1 MLQIKRNAGYGVWGG
16 QLQKT
21 SPEASRCVAELTEL
35 SENDNRIQVVN
46 GDVRCLTGLDTALK
60 TKRIKEPSK
69 HCLLWRPER
78 NEGLRDMRNSGTKP
92 LNCLD
97 RNVAGSQK
105 LLKTVQD
112 HCIRAISFTDSAS
125 LHGYPAEAPNSQNAP
140 IQPINN
146 HASSKATAEQILAD
160 VFASIPRCRIA
171 RLRSFYPIGA
181 YPSGK
186 IGEHPNGSPNNLLP
200 YSTLVAIGHR
210 QTQNVFVGR
219 VGSNIHAMD
228 SAKDF
233 ALMFNIS

>member
-1 MLQIKRNAGYGVWGG
+1 MSTMLQIKRNAGYGVVG
-16 QLQKT
+16 QTTSKT
-21 SPEASRCVAELTEL
+21 PPEAPRCVAELTEL
-35 SENDNRIQVVN
+35 SQNDNRIQVVN

-69 HCLLWRPER
+69 HCLLWGSER
-78 NEGLRDMRNSGTKP
+78 NGKYGTKP

-105 LLKTVQD
+105 LRKTVQD
-112 HCIRAISFTDSAS
+112 HCIRAISLTDSAS
-125 LHGYPAEAPNSQNAP
+125 LHGYPAEAPNSENGP
-140 IQPINN
+140 IQPINP

-186 IGEHPNGSPNNLLP
+186 IGEDPNGSPNNLLP

-210 QTQNVFVGR
+210 QTQNVFEGR
-219 VGSNIHAMD
+219 VGGNIHAVD

-233 ALMFNIS
+233 ALIFNIS